1 MASTDDS
8 LLSRLDSLG
17 APLKSFDAF
26 PKVPNSYR
34 TRSSGGGFVTI
45 GIMLLCVL
53 LVLNDLAEYIWGNTT
68 YKFVVDDEIAHDLR
82 LNVDITV
89 AMPCHCAFSVL
100 PDNAACLQHT
110 VISVDLRD
118 AVGDRL
124 HLSDQ
129 FKRDGTLFDARQ
141 ATNILTAYEDYNA
154 QEMVREARTRR
165 WRIGIFDWLRRRQ
178 PDVFQPTFNHV
189 PDGSACRVYGSMEVK
204 KVQANLHITTLGHG
218 YHSNE
223 HTDHALMNLSHIIT
237 EFSFGPY
244 FPDIVQP
251 LDYTIETSDDPF
263 TAFQYFLTVVPTEYR
278 TSKGVVKTN
287 QYSVGSHIQHI
298 QHGRGTPGIFFK
310 FDLEPLSLIVEQRT
324 TTFIQFL
331 IRLVGV
337 VGGVWVC
344 AGWAVKVGSKGLE
357 VAGVVSKEED
367 MPIAESTATSHRRT
381 GSSMFSAEAMTRR
394 RHQSMAS
401 ISSLAGLVAGGG
413 QSPLPSPA
421 LSTGNTFTPSH
432 AGTPSFSGSPGF
444 PLPQPARSP
453 FAAQAPSPS
462 PAAPGAQFAYQQQLS
477 PAPMGVPPS
486 VSPRGHAHMRSQSG
500 ARIQLARGGG
510 APGSAGHARSMQSLG
525 GIQEFKKD
533 E

>member
-1 MASTDDS
+1 MATLTGTDDS
-8 LLSRLDSLG
+8 LLSKLDALG
-17 APLKSFDAF
+17 TPLKSFDAF
-26 PKVPNSYR
+26 PKVPASYR
-34 TRSSGGGFVTI
+34 TRSSGGGFVTL
-45 GIMLLCVL
+45 GIVLLCLL
-53 LVLNDLAEYIWGNTT
+53 LVLNDLAEYVWGMTT
-68 YKFVVDDEIAHDLR
+68 YKFIVDDEIAKDLR

-89 AMPCHCAFSVL
+89 AMPCHF
-100 PDNAACLQHT
+100 
-110 VISVDLRD
+110 ISVDLRD

-141 ATNILTAYEDYNA
+141 ATNILTAYEDYSA
-154 QEMVREARTRR
+154 QQMVREAKTRR
-165 WRIGIFDWLRRRQ
+165 GRIGIFDWLRRRQ
-178 PDVFQPTFNHV
+178 PEVFQPTFNHV
-189 PDGSACRVYGSMEVK
+189 QDGSACRVYGSMEVK
-204 KVQANLHITTLGHG
+204 RVQANLHITTLGHG
-218 YHSNE
+218 YHSGE

-251 LDYTIETSDDPF
+251 LDYTIATSDDPF

-278 TSKGVVKTN
+278 TSKGIVKTN

-324 TTFIQFL
+324 TTLIQFL

-344 AGWAVKVGSKGLE
+344 AGWAVKVGNKGLE
-357 VAGVVSKEED
+357 VAGVVKKEDD
-367 MPIAESTATSHRRT
+367 MPIAESSATSHRRN

-401 ISSLAGLVAGGG
+401 ISSLAGLVTGGG
-413 QSPLPSPA
+413 ASPLPSPA
-421 LSTGNTFTPSH
+421 LSTGNTFTPTH
-432 AGTPSFSGSPGF
+432 AGTPSFSGSPGY
-444 PLPQPARSP
+444 PLPASARAS
-453 FAAQAPSPS
+453 FAAPAGSPS
-462 PAAPGAQFAYQQQLS
+462 PGTPGAQFAYQQQLGT
-477 PAPMGVPPS
+477 PAPGMGAPPT
-486 VSPRGHAHMRSQSG
+486 VSPRGAYGHGHTRSQSV
-500 ARIQLARGGG
+500 ARVQLARSGG
-510 APGSAGHARSMQSLG
+510 APVSPGHARGIQSLG
-525 GIQEFKKD
+525 GIQEFQKD